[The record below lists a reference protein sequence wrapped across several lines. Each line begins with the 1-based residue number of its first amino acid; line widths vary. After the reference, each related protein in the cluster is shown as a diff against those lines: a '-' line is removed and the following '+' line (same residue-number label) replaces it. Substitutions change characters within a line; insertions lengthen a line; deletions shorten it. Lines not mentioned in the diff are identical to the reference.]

1 MKQQLAILV
10 TGLLAA
16 HAVVSAPVL
25 AQEQDEIEGK
35 FYCGKSYDPVS
46 RQNIPTTLLSSSDRE
61 KPLAVILWESKY
73 FSKEYTP
80 QKRCSLV
87 SPKFQAAYTAGRLE
101 YLVVGKHKKTRA
113 KIVCGVRNQNES
125 CNSDVNMLFTLK
137 PYTDGRSVLKQLTV
151 SFESGKATSSFTENS
166 MNREVFNLGDFLRTG
181 K

>member
-1 MKQQLAILV
+1 MKKLAILV

-16 HAVVSAPVL
+16 HAIVLAPVL
-25 AQEQDEIEGK
+25 AQEQDEFEGK

-46 RQNIPTTLLSSSDRE
+46 KKNIPTTLLSSSDRE

-73 FSKEYTP
+73 FSKQYTP

-87 SPKFQAAYTAGRLE
+87 SLKFQAAHTAGKLE

-113 KIVCGVRNQNES
+113 QIVCGVRSQSES
-125 CNSDVNMLFTLK
+125 CNSDANMLFTLK
-137 PYTDGRSVLKQLTV
+137 PDTDSRSVLKQLTG

-166 MNREVFNLGDFLRTG
+166 SNREVFNLGDFLRAR